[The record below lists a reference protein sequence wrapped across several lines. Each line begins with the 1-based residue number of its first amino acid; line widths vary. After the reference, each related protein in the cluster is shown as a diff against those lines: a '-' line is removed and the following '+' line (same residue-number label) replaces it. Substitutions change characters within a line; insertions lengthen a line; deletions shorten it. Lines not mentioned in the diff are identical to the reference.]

1 MHASSL
7 LPTAPRRS
15 DAQRRQTRLVLL
27 CSGLALMLA
36 LVQLFPGPDRVLL
49 TAADAAPVVP
59 AVPANCTAWNG
70 DPASALAGQLPR
82 VTFVRCKSAY
92 RAVPLLGAGAV
103 V

>member
-7 LPTAPRRS
+7 LPSAPRRS

-27 CSGLALMLA
+27 CSALALLLA
-36 LVQLFPGPDRVLL
+36 LVQLFPGPDRVVL
-49 TAADAAPVVP
+49 TAAHVVP

-82 VTFVRCKSAY
+82 VTFVRCKSAH
-92 RAVPLLGAGAV
+92 RAVTLLGAGAV